1 MWQKTSLKN
10 KIKKDYSVVSFNHAL
25 TWSFLMYS
33 ITIALIINEN
43 IANIFPDRMLIIA
56 KINPILAITMTNI
69 LAPLF
74 LAINDAAI
82 DA

>member
-1 MWQKTSLKN
+1 
-10 KIKKDYSVVSFNHAL
+10 
-25 TWSFLMYS
+25 MYP
-33 ITIALIINEN
+33 ITIALMINEN

-56 KINPILAITMTNI
+56 NINPTDAIIMTNV
-69 LAPLF
+69 LTPLF